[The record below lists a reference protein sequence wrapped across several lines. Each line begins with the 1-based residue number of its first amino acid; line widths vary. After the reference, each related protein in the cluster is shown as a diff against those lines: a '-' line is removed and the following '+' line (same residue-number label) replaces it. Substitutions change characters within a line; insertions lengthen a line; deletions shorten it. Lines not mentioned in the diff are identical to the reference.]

1 MNALP
6 ARSPHLIE
14 LFHRGGHCPV
24 ERSVHLL
31 GTIRPKRPSVKTVL
45 HQLFHSLTVQTAK
58 NRKPCRKRFIHHNA
72 PLIDKR
78 GKHKDATLSVKFG
91 QFLVRHA
98 PQKAQPKLRGSRKL
112 FEFSPQRPVPGNPE
126 FTSLV
131 GVILKPAR
139 QDPQKRR
146 NTLKLNKPSNV
157 EEPPR
162 HVRFPLQRQFKMRRN
177 LCAVRKS
184 EDSLTWHAEAQQVPY
199 STGAVHKY
207 RISQTSQP

>member
-6 ARSPHLIE
+6 ARSSHLIE
-14 LFHRGGHCPV
+14 QFHRGGHCPV

-31 GTIRPKRPSVKTVL
+31 GMIRPERPSVKTVL
-45 HQLFHSLTVQTAK
+45 DQLFHSLTVETAK
-58 NRKPCRKRFIHHNA
+58 NRKPCCERFIHHNA
-72 PLIDKR
+72 PFIGKR
-78 GKHKDATLSVKFG
+78 GKHKDAALSVKFG

-98 PQKAQPKLRGSRKL
+98 TEESELKLTRCREC
-112 FEFSPQRPVPGNPE
+112 FEFRAQGPLPGNPE

-146 NTLKLNKPSNV
+146 NTLKLNKLSNV

-207 RISQTSQP
+207 RISHT